1 MNRYVLLEPAGTN
14 LLNLETKPKAIYIS
28 EYYFWITDVALV
40 DKDVYVSCKLAFVKI
55 VVMVVIGVMVACNMI
70 QNSSD
75 AISTPW
81 NFSSERTLNLF

>member
-40 DKDVYVSCKLAFVKI
+40 DKDVYVLCKLAFVLI
-55 VVMVVIGVMVACNMI
+55 VLMIVTIVLIACNI
-70 QNSSD
+70 
-75 AISTPW
+75 I
-81 NFSSERTLNLF
+81 